1 MPIRIEP
8 GPPRTT
14 SDVLFARLFPLPQH
28 IARRTS
34 QTNSK
39 KKTQTNR
46 FIAKNYSQTNR
57 LCRRDRL
64 ISAKERNLQQKPI
77 DSRNKIPKTLPTRIE
92 RAPSHTEPTVLTA
105 RSLPLLPRI
114 ERKTTQENSKKKT
127 NQQTNR
133 FCCRNRLICAN
144 KMSKTFTDEDRT
156 RTFAHRVRRLNHF
169 AIAASAQRDTKIRSR
184 CFENDPTN
192 QSFLLQKTIEFY
204 NRTQVA
210 AETDRFAQ
218 QNAKDSALEDRT
230 RSVTHKTQPLDHLL
244 LVALSNITR
253 NTAQEISNKSPK
265 KQSFVLPQ
273 KPIDF

>member
-114 ERKTTQENSKKKT
+114 ERKTTQENSKKK
-127 NQQTNR
+127 
-133 FCCRNRLICAN
+133 N
-144 KMSKTFTDEDRT
+144 KP
-156 RTFAHRVRRLNHF
+156 A
-169 AIAASAQRDTKIRSR
+169 
-184 CFENDPTN
+184 N
-192 QSFLLQKTIEFY
+192 QSFLLQK
-204 NRTQVA
+204 
-210 AETDRFAQ
+210 
-218 QNAKDSALEDRT
+218 
-230 RSVTHKTQPLDHLL
+230 
-244 LVALSNITR
+244 
-253 NTAQEISNKSPK
+253 
-265 KQSFVLPQ
+265 
-273 KPIDF
+273 PIDLRKQNVKNFY